1 MSKHSSLTI
10 LLLGAAALG
19 WAQPMVTV
27 GQVGNL
33 IPAGT
38 LVACT
43 LDEPNFNSQTAR
55 AGDPVLCKTAP
66 VQMFGRTL
74 IPRGA
79 YLGARLR
86 NFRDPG
92 HFVGKGWLQL
102 EFTTLNLPGGAIPV
116 DAKVISAGRYKVNG
130 DGKVEGTG
138 HPTRDAIEWAIPILW
153 PIKVL
158 TLPARGPRPTLKGET
173 RIELR
178 VMEDVVIPDAA
189 YSLAANGLPTRP
201 AGLQPRPDD
210 RAIRRY

>member
-1 MSKHSSLTI
+1 MYEHSSLTI

-33 IPAGT
+33 VPAGT

-55 AGDPVLCKTAP
+55 PGDPVLCKTSS

-86 NFRDPG
+86 NYRDPG
-92 HFVGKGWLQL
+92 HFIGKGWLQL
-102 EFTTLNLPGGAIPV
+102 EFTSLNLPGGSIPV
-116 DAKVISAGRYKVNG
+116 DAKVISAARYKVNG
-130 DGKVEGTG
+130 DGKIAGTG
-138 HPTRDAIEWAIPILW
+138 HPTRDAIEWAIPIMW

-178 VMEDVVIPDAA
+178 LMEDVMIPDAA
-189 YSLAANGLPTRP
+189 YSTTAANGLTSRP
-201 AGLQPRPDD
+201 ALQPRPDD
-210 RAIRRY
+210 RAMRRY